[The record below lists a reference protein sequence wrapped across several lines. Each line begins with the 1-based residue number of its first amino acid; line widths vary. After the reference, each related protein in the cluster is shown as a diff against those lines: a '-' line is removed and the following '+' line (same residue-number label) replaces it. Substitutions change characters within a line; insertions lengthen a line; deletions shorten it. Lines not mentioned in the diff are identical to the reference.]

1 MNLSFALPK
10 SPESPAAGGA
20 LEGRNA
26 RKTEGSQARDGFSE
40 MLDQLASFIPAN
52 AEGDGALPDRQAQD
66 LPGGKEL
73 PVDAAGLPVVPD
85 DASGTPLGVPQLAV
99 TLETGVVPETGS
111 RAAPG
116 NAPGTPSA
124 LHTPAG
130 TNVAASPAQGGG
142 LEVRISAA
150 QAPQDGRLAA
160 AGSAVQ
166 NGMAAITLPG
176 AAAEAAA
183 SAEAA
188 TTVTAKVET
197 AAAQVGDRAALGAP
211 GAMRSDG
218 GDKPSSEEGGKPA
231 EDNALADKGKLRAM
245 ALTDTAKPAAQ
256 GIAALSDES
265 AASVRPVAAAPRPIA
280 GDQFANVERVVEH
293 LMAARQVDLTKSAA
307 IAVAHREFGQLT
319 VTFDQSAG
327 GMNVEIAAQD
337 GETQRALAAA
347 MANERPSARQPEAFT
362 QAAQAG
368 NQPAANGERGAG
380 GNAAGSG
387 TGQAD
392 AEQQRSQ
399 QSDQRGR
406 RDGGSAGHSNPQ
418 AQPPSSDDALYA

>member
-1 MNLSFALPK
+1 M
-10 SPESPAAGGA
+10 
-20 LEGRNA
+20 
-26 RKTEGSQARDGFSE
+26 
-40 MLDQLASFIPAN
+40 
-52 AEGDGALPDRQAQD
+52 
-66 LPGGKEL
+66 
-73 PVDAAGLPVVPD
+73 
-85 DASGTPLGVPQLAV
+85 
-99 TLETGVVPETGS
+99 
-111 RAAPG
+111 
-116 NAPGTPSA
+116 
-124 LHTPAG
+124 
-130 TNVAASPAQGGG
+130 AASPAQGGG

-245 ALTDTAKPAAQ
+245 AQTDTAKPAAQ

-406 RDGGSAGHSNPQ
+406 RDGGRAGHSNPQ